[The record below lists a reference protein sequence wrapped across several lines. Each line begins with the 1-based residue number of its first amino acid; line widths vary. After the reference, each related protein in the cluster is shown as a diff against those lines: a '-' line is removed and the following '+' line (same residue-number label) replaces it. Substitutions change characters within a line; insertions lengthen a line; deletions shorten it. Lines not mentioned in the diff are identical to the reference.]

1 MDIHFYFYASQNFLS
16 NFRAEMIARYVK
28 NINLSLLMLY
38 WYSLFWIWW
47 YSLCQ
52 PEFIAVFHQH
62 IILQPEYHGDLID
75 SIIPEYWDGEIAE
88 EVQSL
93 PTLVQFGDKCPLYGW
108 RESQAKAFFE
118 SAIVYFSRAQNQCA
132 ISPFQNCY
140 IKMSWHMCLKCKI
153 YKKEKN
159 PL

>member
-1 MDIHFYFYASQNFLS
+1 MLLGYTFLFFMPHSKIFS

-28 NINLSLLMLY
+28 NINLSLLILY

-75 SIIPEYWDGEIAE
+75 SIIPEYWDGKSSRGSAVITN
-88 EVQSL
+88 VI
-93 PTLVQFGDKCPLYGW
+93 QFGDKCPLYGLK
-108 RESQAKAFFE
+108 ESQAKAFFE
-118 SAIVYFSRAQNQCA
+118 SAIVYFSPGHKINVLFLHFRTAT
-132 ISPFQNCY
+132 
-140 IKMSWHMCLKCKI
+140 LKCHDI
-153 YKKEKN
+153 CV
-159 PL
+159 